1 MGTTEIRSIE
11 NYSKPINT
19 RARREVLFRFQMV
32 KTESFSVKYSRIV
45 SLSLNLL
52 YNSQYTPI
60 SDLMIF
66 VLNLGLLTSK
76 KVEYVFMCFC
86 VFFTNNNFGN
96 TSFILA
102 QRYFQRNSTNYKK
115 IKDGNFVEA

>member
-1 MGTTEIRSIE
+1 MGTTEIRSTE

-52 YNSQYTPI
+52 YNSQYTPF

-66 VLNLGLLTSK
+66 VLNPGLLTSK

-102 QRYFQRNSTNYKK
+102 QTIFSKK
-115 IKDGNFVEA
+115 LHKLQKS